1 MRKYTLA
8 STDAKTSVD
17 LREYKDV
24 IKNAVEEVMTKE
36 KNLKV
41 IVTKEYY
48 TVSPT
53 PKKGEAIRIGRIIC
67 KSSLSKH
74 CIQIPKLFLSIEVK
88 EINNEEGYEHKM
100 GGHW

>member
-8 STDAKTSVD
+8 SIDAKTSVD

-24 IKNAVEEVMTKE
+24 IINAIREVMIDE

-41 IVTKEYY
+41 IVAKDYY

-53 PKKGEAIRIGRIIC
+53 PKRGDAIRIGRIIC
-67 KSSLSKH
+67 KSSLSRH
-74 CIQIPKLFLSIEVK
+74 CVQIPKLFSSVEVK
-88 EINNEEGYEHKM
+88 ERNYGERKEHKM